1 MDNLDIKQ
9 IQEISKAMKAID
21 FMGKAYIPVT
31 ERLKALK
38 KLKPE
43 SRITTEILKFSE
55 DEVLIKASILDEN
68 NNVIGTG
75 HAYEQRTS
83 KGVNS
88 TSFVENAESS
98 AVGRA
103 IAIAYGLG
111 IDTAICSFDEV
122 QNAVTR
128 QQAESDI
135 NRQEHAVEEKPKQ
148 TKKLWIPKDE
158 VSKEMYDQVKAAG
171 LDWNDIRKWAIKKE
185 LTYRN
190 LNDEI
195 VQLALDNINEVQGFP
210 F

>member
-1 MDNLDIKQ
+1 MDYKQ
-9 IQEISKAMKAID
+9 IQEISKEMKAID
-21 FMGKAYIPVT
+21 FMGKAYVPVN
-31 ERLKALK
+31 ERIKALK

-43 SRITTEILKFSE
+43 SRIATEILNFNE
-55 DEVLIKASILDEN
+55 NGVLIKASILDEN

-75 HAYEQRTS
+75 HAYEEKS
-83 KGVNS
+83 LKGVNS

-98 AVGRA
+98 AIGRA

-111 IDTAICSFDEV
+111 IDTAICSLDEV
-122 QNAVTR
+122 KNAV
-128 QQAESDI
+128 D
-135 NRQEHAVEEKPKQ
+135 RQEHAADEEKPKQ
-148 TKKLWIPKDE
+148 PKKLWIPKDE
-158 VSKEMYDQVKAAG
+158 VSKEMYDQVKSAG

>member
-1 MDNLDIKQ
+1 MDYTQ
-9 IQEISKAMKAID
+9 IQEISKEMKAID
-21 FMGKAYIPVT
+21 FMGKAYVPVN
-31 ERLKALK
+31 ERIKALK

-43 SRITTEILKFSE
+43 SRITTEILNFSE
-55 DEVLIKASILDEN
+55 DGVLIKANILDEN
-68 NNVIGTG
+68 NSVIGTG
-75 HAYEQRTS
+75 HAYEQRTA

-98 AVGRA
+98 AIGRA

-111 IDTAICSFDEV
+111 IDTAICSLDEV
-122 QNAVTR
+122 KNAV
-128 QQAESDI
+128 D
-135 NRQEHAVEEKPKQ
+135 RQEHAAEEEKPKQ
-148 TKKLWIPKDE
+148 SKKLWIPKDE
-158 VSKEMYDQVKAAG
+158 VSKEMFDQVKAAG
-171 LDWNDIRKWAIKKE
+171 LDWNDIRKWAVKKE